1 MNNKIIFIDYSIFL
15 NRAIFSWRNN
25 KQVPVEYTCLSMIFS
40 NLRRIGVEPTDTVI
54 FACDGGRS
62 WRRDVDTDYKA
73 NRKAFRD
80 SFEDIDWKDMYARFD
95 RLLEQLDKGTD
106 WHIIRVNSIEADDI
120 MAVGSR
126 YFKDSDVILVTYDA
140 DMEQLTIYGNV
151 KIFSPLIKYKGG
163 RGAYKLVKDPC
174 KVLAKKIQCE
184 KADNLTAPIL
194 TNADYEKRKSIVSL
208 LELPIWVEES
218 IIEEFKNLK
227 EKEDYDSQ
235 YIPFLNIRTKIENLY
250 NDKEKVVNYEE
261 CINKKEKKKK
271 RRTKWLIILN

>member
-25 KQVPVEYTCLSMIFS
+25 KQIPPEYTCLNMIFS

-80 SFEDIDWKDMYARFD
+80 SFEDINWTEMFARFD
-95 RLLEQLDKGTD
+95 RLLEQLNKGTD

-126 YFKDSDVILVTYDA
+126 YFKDNDVILVTYDV
-140 DMEQLTIYGNV
+140 DMEQLAIYDNV

-227 EKEDYDSQ
+227 EKEGYDSQ

-250 NDKEKVVNYEE
+250 NDKDKVVNYEE
-261 CINKKEKKKK
+261 CINKKEKTKK
-271 RRTKWLIILN
+271 RRTK